1 MKKLFAMMM
10 AVLMVVSMFAACG
23 GAGNAETTAPAGDAE
38 TSAPA
43 GDAETTTEGS
53 TAAAPIKIGTSGPLT
68 GDYAVY
74 GVAVANGLE
83 MAFQEIN
90 ALGDLQF
97 EVKAEDDE
105 ADSEKAVNAYNSLMD
120 WGMQIMAGPVTSGS
134 AAATAAECV
143 ADGVFML
150 TPSASDAAV
159 IAAGDNVFQIC
170 FTDPNQGKASAQYIF
185 NHKMGTKVGVIYDS
199 SSPYSAG
206 IYATFK
212 EEAAVLGLEIA
223 VEAPFTESTKGDLT
237 TQVTNCQQAGC
248 DMVFLPIYTAEAA
261 KVLSVANSNG
271 YTTKF
276 FGCDGLDGILNVE
289 DFDASLA
296 EGVMLLTPFD
306 ATATDEKTQ
315 TFVKN
320 YTEQY
325 GIAPNQFAADA
336 YDVAYAI
343 YQACKAGNV
352 TSDMTAAEI
361 NEIMV
366 AQITTMSFD
375 GLTGLGMTWAADGA
389 VSKEP
394 MAVVIEN
401 GAYVGVD
408 K

>member
-1 MKKLFAMMM
+1 MKKLFAFVM
-10 AVLMVVSMFAACG
+10 AVMMVVGLFAGCG
-23 GAGNAETTAPAGDAE
+23 GAGNTETTAAQGGDA
-38 TSAPA
+38 A
-43 GDAETTTEGS
+43 S
-53 TAAAPIKIGTSGPLT
+53 TAAIKIGTSGPLT
-68 GDYAVY
+68 GDNAVY

-83 MAFQEIN
+83 MAFAEIN
-90 ALGDLQF
+90 AMGGLQF

-105 ADSEKAVNAYNSLMD
+105 ADSEKAVNAYNNLMD

-134 AAATAAECV
+134 AAAAAAECA

-185 NHKMGTKVGVIYDS
+185 NNNMGTKVGVIYDS
-199 SSPYSAG
+199 SSPYSSG

-212 EEAAVLGLEIA
+212 AEAETLGLNIVAEEA
-223 VEAPFTESTKGDLT
+223 FTESTKGDLT

-248 DMVFLPIYTAEAA
+248 DMVFLPIYAAEAT
-261 KVLSVANSNG
+261 KVLSVASANG
-271 YTTKF
+271 FAPKF
-276 FGCDGLDGILNVE
+276 FGCDGLDGILAIK
-289 DFDASLA
+289 DFDTALA

-306 ATATDEKTQ
+306 ATAEDEKTQ
-315 TFVKN
+315 AFVKN
-320 YTEQY
+320 YTEKY
-325 GIAPNQFAADA
+325 GVAPNQFAADA

-343 YQACKAGNV
+343 YQACQAANV
-352 TSDMTAAEI
+352 TGDMSVADINTA
-361 NEIMV
+361 MV
-366 AQITTMSFD
+366 AQFTSMSFD
-375 GLTGLGMTWAADGA
+375 GLTGQAMTWSADGA

-401 GAYVGVD
+401 GVYVSVD